1 MPSAAP
7 SPQYCFP
14 ADGDELRTAVT
25 NYFLGTTNPYGP
37 IETWCVKD
45 VKDFSYLFEES
56 AITTEDLSAWDVSS
70 ATNMDYMFNK
80 AEGYLGTGIG
90 VWDVG
95 SVTSMQ
101 RMFYSCKVFNE
112 DIGSWNVA
120 NVWNMKE
127 MLRAAWV
134 FDQDLGSWN
143 VDGVTDMFQMFRRTE
158 SFTGQ
163 GLDSVS
169 FSVVSHN
176 LSNDRRNTERTN
188 IFACLLSTVEHR

>member
-1 MPSAAP
+1 M
-7 SPQYCFP
+7 
-14 ADGDELRTAVT
+14 
-25 NYFLGTTNPYGP
+25 N
-37 IETWCVKD
+37 
-45 VKDFSYLFEES
+45 
-56 AITTEDLSAWDVSS
+56 
-70 ATNMDYMFNK
+70 YMFSN

-134 FDQDLGSWN
+134 FDQDLG
-143 VDGVTDMFQMFRRTE
+143 TK
-158 SFTGQ
+158 
-163 GLDSVS
+163 L
-169 FSVVSHN
+169 
-176 LSNDRRNTERTN
+176 
-188 IFACLLSTVEHR
+188 

>member
-25 NYFLGTTNPYGP
+25 NYFLGTNPYGP
-37 IETWCVKD
+37 IENWCVKN
-45 VKDFSYLFEES
+45 VENFSRVFEAS
-56 AITTEDLSAWDVSS
+56 TITTEDLSAWDVSS
-70 ATNMDYMFNK
+70 AKNMNFMFSN

-143 VDGVTDMFQMFRRTE
+143 VDSVTDMFQMFRRAD

-169 FSVVSHN
+169 FLCRV
-176 LSNDRRNTERTN
+176 T
-188 IFACLLSTVEHR
+188 